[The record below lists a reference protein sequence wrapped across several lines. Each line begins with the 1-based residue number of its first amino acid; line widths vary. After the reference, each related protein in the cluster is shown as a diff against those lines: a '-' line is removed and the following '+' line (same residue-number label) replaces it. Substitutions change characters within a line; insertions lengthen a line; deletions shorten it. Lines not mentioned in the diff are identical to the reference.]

1 MEEIDIL
8 EELENKENKP
18 EDYVEHVMNNLKL
31 IPTIIG
37 GMQSSRARVR
47 FGSAKMLRI
56 ISEKDPQ
63 LLYPHMNFFIDLL
76 ESENNILRWI
86 TIDVIGNLSNV
97 DTKKKFDEIFNRYY
111 ALLSNEGMVTVAHIV
126 DNSGKIALAK
136 PYLRDEITKNL
147 LELENISRNEE
158 CKNILLGKAILSF
171 GMYYDQVDNKD
182 EIISFV
188 KRQLTNP
195 RNSTKKKAEKFLK
208 RFNPDN

>member
-18 EDYVEHVMNNLKL
+18 ENYVDHVMNNLNL
-31 IPTIIG
+31 LPTILN
-37 GMQSSRARVR
+37 GMQSSKARVK

-56 ISEKDPQ
+56 ISEKDPKV
-63 LLYPHMNFFIDLL
+63 LYPHMNFFIDLL

-111 ALLSNEGMVTVAHIV
+111 ALLSNEGMVTVAHVV

-136 PYLRDEITKNL
+136 PYLRDKITFNL
-147 LELENISRNEE
+147 LKLEDIPRNEE
-158 CKNILLGKAILSF
+158 CKNILLGKAILSL
-171 GMYYDQVDNKD
+171 GMYYDQVDNKE

-188 KRQLTNP
+188 ERQLTNP

-208 RFNPDN
+208 RFNPDG